1 MIFRTALLTL
11 GLLSA
16 SAAFSQTADPSAT
29 PRIDKREARQEQR
42 IQKGTAS
49 GALTSQEAS
58 RLDKGQ
64 AHVDHMQ
71 DKAAA
76 DGKVTKRER
85 ARIHHAQNKQDR
97 HIKRQKHDRQTTTPA
112 G

>member
-1 MIFRTALLTL
+1 MNIRITLLALSLL
-11 GLLSA
+11 GA
-16 SAAFSQTADPSAT
+16 STAFSQTADPAAT
-29 PRIDKREARQEQR
+29 PRIDKRETRQEQR
-42 IQKGTAS
+42 IQQGSAS
-49 GALTSQEAS
+49 GALTSQEAT
-58 RLDKGQ
+58 RLGKGQ

-112 G
+112 S